1 MFFRKKNKKEQRQQQ
16 RLKLKFYYQNGNLI
30 GTRPPVVWSRQLYDV
45 VFGDQDFINRIT
57 KGNIYIKE
65 SPYTLKKDRDLIDL
79 YDLYTSQNNIAKV
92 VGIDFDGL
100 DVEPIN
106 NQYFKDHH
114 KLTAKPIFIRIGDD
128 ILFVC
133 FNLVHKIE
141 RA

>member
-1 MFFRKKNKKEQRQQQ
+1 MFFRKKKKKEQRRQQ
-16 RLKLKFYYQNGNLI
+16 RLKLKFYYQDGNLV
-30 GTRPPVVWSRQLYDV
+30 GTCPPVVWSRRLYDV
-45 VFGDQDFINRIT
+45 VFGDQDFIDRII

-65 SPYTLKKDRDLIDL
+65 SPSTLKKDDNFIDL

-100 DVEPIN
+100 EVEPIN

-114 KLTAKPIFIRIGDD
+114 KLTVKPIFVIIEND

-133 FNLVHKIE
+133 FNLVRKIE